1 VVTIMLKKHRLNDSY
16 IYGSK
21 LFLSLLDRNYN
32 SISNYGHSRQRG
44 MTLLIGLILLAM
56 LMVISVIGFRNTTL
70 SERMTGNSV
79 DRNTSF
85 QAAENA
91 GKEAIGIIEAGSF
104 NVATT
109 GHYNPPIPTGGDSAY
124 WTQGAG
130 TSVAVN
136 LCASSTPFRWVSCA
150 AEVPS
155 KYSNNADKAQYVI
168 ELLSS
173 VVSGTSTV
181 SAYRISS
188 RSTGG
193 SGNAEVV
200 LQSIYSR
207 TTTP

>member
-1 VVTIMLKKHRLNDSY
+1 MPIMLNNHQFKT
-16 IYGSK
+16 IYNFDSK
-21 LFLSLLDRNYN
+21 LCPSLLGRGGYSLPNN
-32 SISNYGHSRQRG
+32 GFKQQRG

-91 GKEAIGIIEAGSF
+91 GKEAIGVIESNLF

-109 GHYNPPIPTGGDSAY
+109 GHYNPPITMGGDSAF
-124 WTQGAG
+124 WTKGAG
-130 TSVAVN
+130 TAVAVAA
-136 LCASSTPFRWVSCA
+136 CASSTPFRWSSCA
-150 AEVPS
+150 AEVPT
-155 KYSNNADKAQYVI
+155 KYANNSEKAQYAI
-168 ELLSS
+168 ELVSS
-173 VVSGTSTV
+173 VPLGTTSTV
-181 SAYRISS
+181 STYRISS

-200 LQSIYSR
+200 LQSMYSR

>member
-1 VVTIMLKKHRLNDSY
+1 MLDKNHSNRSYKLN
-16 IYGSK
+16 SK
-21 LFLSLLDRNYN
+21 LCMSLLGKERNF
-32 SISNYGHSRQRG
+32 SSNNRGQQQRG

-91 GKEAIGIIEAGSF
+91 GKEAIGIILNNSF
-104 NVATT
+104 NATT
-109 GHYNPPIPTGGDSAY
+109 KGHFNPPLPTGGDSAF
-124 WTQGAG
+124 WTKGPGATVSAG
-130 TSVAVN
+130 A
-136 LCASSTPFRWVSCA
+136 CASTTPFSWVSCS
-150 AEVPS
+150 AEVPT
-155 KYSNNADKAQYVI
+155 KYANNAEKAQYVI
-168 ELLSS
+168 ELVSS
-173 VVSGTSTV
+173 VPLGTTSTV
-181 SAYRISS
+181 STYRVSS